1 MPLYLYPLCEK
12 FTRARACRYKDRAER
27 LVLAKVDLA
36 KLEAACEECKKEFD
50 ESMDRFRD
58 KELAKTFEGVS
69 RFAAVFFSLL
79 LFFSTLSDGRLSTRA
94 CGVRASVGPC
104 ACSSWLEESC

>member
-69 RFAAVFFSLL
+69 RFAAVFF
-79 LFFSTLSDGRLSTRA
+79 FSSAFLVDTFRRSTVDTR
-94 CGVRASVGPC
+94 VRHARVC
-104 ACSSWLEESC
+104 